1 MIFGRLFNQSLEH
14 VTFPPDLRS
23 LTLATDYAP
32 SLQGFN
38 QTLEGVT
45 LPSSLES
52 LTLGYHF
59 NQSLQGVVF
68 PEHLESLSFGH
79 LYNQSLEG
87 VRFPESLQT
96 LKFGDSFQHSLKD
109 AGHCWADFRHSR
121 LITNIYSAFILS
133 SSFLGRGNVTD
144 FVLINP

>member
-1 MIFGRLFNQSLEH
+1 
-14 VTFPPDLRS
+14 
-23 LTLATDYAP
+23 LATDYAP

-109 AGHCWADFRHSR
+109 AGLMLSPRMILTRSSNVFHSFSHSQKR
-121 LITNIYSAFILS
+121 KPKHQMI
-133 SSFLGRGNVTD
+133 R
-144 FVLINP
+144 